1 MLEYVFFEEEPRA
14 RFQAFLKQHRVP
26 WTLEPGD
33 PETLVVVDD
42 TGIDEALADRVE
54 SLYDELFALEH
65 SLFVA
70 DSAQAQAKPR
80 AKGVPLHLKDGTTL
94 YADLSEELIKRL
106 LTVITTDELDL
117 IADAIACALEDADG
131 QGLDEGTG

>member
-1 MLEYVFFEEEPRA
+1 
-14 RFQAFLKQHRVP
+14 
-26 WTLEPGD
+26 LEPAD
-33 PETLVVVDD
+33 PEARVVVDD
-42 TGIDEALADRVE
+42 AGIDETLADRVE
-54 SLYDELFALEH
+54 ALYEELFALEH

-70 DSAQAQAKPR
+70 DSVQSQAKPR

-94 YADLSEELIKRL
+94 HADLPEELIKRL

-131 QGLDEGTG
+131 QGTG

>member
-1 MLEYVFFEEEPRA
+1 MLEYVFFEEEPLQ
-14 RFQAFLKQHRVP
+14 RFQAFLNQHRVP

-42 TGIDEALADRVE
+42 AGIDEAMADRVE
-54 SLYDELFALEH
+54 ALYDELFALEH

-70 DSAQAQAKPR
+70 DSVQAQVKPS

-94 YADLSEELIKRL
+94 HADLPEELTKRL
-106 LTVITTDELDL
+106 LTVISTDELDL

-131 QGLDEGTG
+131 QGTG

>member
-1 MLEYVFFEEEPRA
+1 MLEYVFFEEEPRQ
-14 RFQAFLKQHRVP
+14 RFQAFLNQHRVP
-26 WTLEPGD
+26 WTLEPAD
-33 PETLVVVDD
+33 PEARVVVDD
-42 TGIDEALADRVE
+42 AGIDETLADRVE
-54 SLYDELFALEH
+54 ALYEELFALEH

-70 DSAQAQAKPR
+70 DSVQSQAKPR

-94 YADLSEELIKRL
+94 HADLPEELIKRL

-131 QGLDEGTG
+131 QGTG

>member
-1 MLEYVFFEEEPRA
+1 MLEYVFFEEEPRQ
-14 RFQAFLKQHRVP
+14 RFQAFLNQHRVA

-33 PETLVVVDD
+33 PESLVVVDD
-42 TGIDEALADRVE
+42 AGIDEALADRVE
-54 SLYDELFALEH
+54 ALYEELFALEH

-70 DSAQAQAKPR
+70 DSVQAQAKPR

-94 YADLSEELIKRL
+94 HADLPEELIKRL